1 MILWIYLTVL
11 GCAMLPVLEL
21 RGALP
26 LALFVH
32 HMPLIWAYP
41 LCVIGNLLPVP
52 FILLFINK
60 IFEWMKGKKFL
71 GKIADFFETRALKRQ
86 GKVQKYE
93 TFGLF
98 LFVAIPLP
106 MTGAWTGALVAS
118 LLKLNF
124 RKSMLSIAL
133 GVLCAGVIVSVICL
147 FFRQLLPYIGL
158 GKYA

>member
-1 MILWIYLTVL
+1 
-11 GCAMLPVLEL
+11 
-21 RGALP
+21 
-26 LALFVH
+26 
-32 HMPLIWAYP
+32 
-41 LCVIGNLLPVP
+41 
-52 FILLFINK
+52 
-60 IFEWMKGKKFL
+60 MKGKKFL